1 MSLILKT
8 PDLTVFGANGFAIG
22 KSGSPGSIEFDTN
35 LPGAMPTLNDGFYAS
50 AFFYLPSGVSTG
62 LLKFIQTQ
70 YVNHTSI
77 FRGMSW
83 ATTING
89 SDTRFQIIFRNDSS
103 NRRFFEVDVP
113 TSSITADKWHHI
125 LIAHSGSSGYGTKAY
140 FNDSAISSGSIS
152 DTEIGTVSS
161 LTVTITDNCGIGG
174 SYTVSGTPTL
184 TGDPNGIAY
193 QNIYFSRYG
202 SDDPDTASNR
212 RKFLNADGT
221 PATGTPIL
229 PAVGSAEDGDPN
241 MFVSGTHNTV
251 DNFENPADANTPNTY
266 TITRTN
272 IFPGPSDLIDVI

>member
-22 KSGSPGSIEFDTN
+22 KSGSAGSIEFDTN

-62 LLKFIQTQ
+62 SLKFIQTQ

-83 ATTING
+83 RTTING
-89 SDTRFQIIFRNDSS
+89 SNTRFQIIFRNDSS
-103 NRRFFEVDVP
+103 NSRFFEVDVP
-113 TSSITADKWHHI
+113 TSSITTETWHHI
-125 LIAHSGSSGYGTKAY
+125 LIAHSGNTGYGTKAY

-152 DTEIGTVSS
+152 DTEIGTVST

-174 SYTVSGTPTL
+174 SYTTSGTPTL

-202 SDDPDTASNR
+202 ADDPATTSNR
-212 RKFLNADGT
+212 REFLNADGT
-221 PATGTPIL
+221 PASGTPIL
-229 PAVGSAEDGDPN
+229 PSVGSAGDGDPN
-241 MFVSGTHNTV
+241 MFVSGTHTTV